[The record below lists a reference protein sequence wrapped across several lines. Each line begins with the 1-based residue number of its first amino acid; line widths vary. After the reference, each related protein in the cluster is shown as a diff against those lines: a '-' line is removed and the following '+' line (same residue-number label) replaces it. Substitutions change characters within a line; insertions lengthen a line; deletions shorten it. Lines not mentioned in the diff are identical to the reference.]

1 MKFETSHFR
10 VTLLYF
16 SISFHK
22 LLQDCS
28 KAAQPQEKSPTHH
41 RRMVQAGTKKVWELQ
56 LIITAHPGELGKQ
69 KNNKKKRI
77 KQINQINKEKINQI
91 SYLLTNRKK
100 LILTQVQCSYLNI
113 SVLTP
118 HIHPLTIK
126 KKFLLNLKKD
136 TKLLLQ

>member
-10 VTLLYF
+10 LTLLYF
-16 SISFHK
+16 SILFHK

-28 KAAQPQEKSPTHH
+28 QVAQPQEKSPTHH
-41 RRMVQAGTKKVWELQ
+41 RRMVWAGTKKVWELQ

-69 KNNKKKRI
+69 KIIKKKIR
-77 KQINQINKEKINQI
+77 QINQI
-91 SYLLTNRKK
+91 SYLLTNGGSGGEEM
-100 LILTQVQCSYLNI
+100 ILTQVHNFYFNI

-118 HIHPLTIK
+118 HIHPLIIK
-126 KKFLLNLKKD
+126 NKFSPNLKKD